1 MARIFGTK
9 NLLAVPND
17 FSLVVTVLRVGN
29 LLFFYLFFPQ
39 AGLKVPLAAREE
51 MAALYLFTNLTA
63 PAARLWALAQPA
75 ALRAQPRLATALQL
89 AACAAENN
97 YVRFTRLLHDSSRL
111 PPPYRLAA
119 VRASNL
125 LAVGC
130 LRIMSAAY
138 SSPACRYPVAHLA
151 GLLRINPNS
160 LQQYCQHTC
169 GITILDA
176 GTPSACIQ
184 FSRSNVNSIPV
195 GELPAE
201 SFDFGAEL
209 SVEEW
214 RNFVLG
220 LS

>member
-1 MARIFGTK
+1 
-9 NLLAVPND
+9 
-17 FSLVVTVLRVGN
+17 
-29 LLFFYLFFPQ
+29 
-39 AGLKVPLAAREE
+39 
-51 MAALYLFTNLTA
+51 MAALYLLTNLTA

-89 AACAAENN
+89 AACSAENN
-97 YVRFTRLLHDSSRL
+97 YVRFTRLLHDGSRL

-119 VRASNL
+119 SRTSNL

-151 GLLRINPNS
+151 GLLRLNPNS
-160 LQQYCQHTC
+160 LEQFCQHTC
-169 GITILDA
+169 GITILEA

-184 FSRSNVNSIPV
+184 FSRSNVKSIPA

-209 SVEEW
+209 SWEEW

-220 LS
+220 LSWQWVTEGQSYDPYGSTGWVLTESYGLRF